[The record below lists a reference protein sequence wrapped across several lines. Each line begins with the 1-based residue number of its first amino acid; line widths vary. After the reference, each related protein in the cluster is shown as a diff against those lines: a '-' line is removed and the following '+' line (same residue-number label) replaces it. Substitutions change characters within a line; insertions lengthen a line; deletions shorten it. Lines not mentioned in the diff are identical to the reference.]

1 MGDRPW
7 SACFARITLQFFC
20 ANSSKSGRPTGPL
33 NFFFFNGRN
42 RIQAEVELN
51 RGCKDGCGLLDCGWD
66 LMRFPNRFTFLFQIQ
81 AFLLTFLSEDPNIL
95 SPFHGLSEK
104 QRNHIRGLPKKF
116 VSRAC
121 GISSSLQFFR
131 IPALAVDLFR
141 SAAKLV

>member
-7 SACFARITLQFFC
+7 SACFAFNFFVRTVL
-20 ANSSKSGRPTGPL
+20 NPGGPPAHSIS
-33 NFFFFNGRN
+33 FFFNGRN

-51 RGCKDGCGLLDCGWD
+51 RVCKDGCCLLDCEWN
-66 LMRFPNRFTFLFQIQ
+66 LIRFPNRFAFLFQIQ

-116 VSRAC
+116 VSRAR
-121 GISSSLQFFR
+121 GNSSSLQFFR